1 MAAQYDVDEHLE
13 HYARFKYFRFLFFRL
28 WRERNDSKCSAAIIV
43 MLIYSTTMFLYL
55 AANCNDF
62 RAFVTLHQVVLV
74 IADIICRVNVK
85 ACS

>member
-1 MAAQYDVDEHLE
+1 MAVQHDVDEHLE
-13 HYARFKYFRFLFFRL
+13 HYAQFRFLFSRL

-55 AANCNDF
+55 AANCDDF